1 MINPAS
7 HLPDT
12 NILLQLQMHG
22 PLVRF
27 LFQGQAWRQVHRKYN
42 FLHTSRTFQ
51 DLFLLQG
58 LMQSQKKAYSLS
70 RVYLDCQ
77 SSFPQ
82 TIPALYPSGR
92 AGHWHHLTDD
102 HLLINGTAQC
112 VTNNFCC
119 FFHICIGLDLH
130 FGKHFRFRNIWRNH
144 RCKR

>member
-27 LFQGQAWRQVHRKYN
+27 LFQGQAWQQVHRKYN

-77 SSFPQ
+77 SAFRG
-82 TIPALYPSGR
+82 TIPALFLSGTKD
-92 AGHWHHLTDD
+92 HWHHLTDVR
-102 HLLINGTAQC
+102 LLIKQNSLTYHRW
-112 VTNNFCC
+112 FLRL
-119 FFHICIGLDLH
+119 FHILLALYFH
-130 FGKHFRFRNIWRNH
+130 AGKHFCLRDIWRNY